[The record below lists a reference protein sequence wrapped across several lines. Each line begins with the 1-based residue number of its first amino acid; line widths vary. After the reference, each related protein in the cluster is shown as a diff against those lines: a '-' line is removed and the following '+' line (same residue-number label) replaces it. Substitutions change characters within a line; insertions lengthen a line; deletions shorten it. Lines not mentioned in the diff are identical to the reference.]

1 LAEPYTVFDGSHCTF
16 VVIEIVPVDGAGQAV
31 VDVWVNVRPLTVP
44 SASFKVFVDEISE
57 VINPSAMSIEFA
69 PSLEIP
75 YHGCA
80 GSAEA

>member
-1 LAEPYTVFDGSHCTF
+1 MFDGSHCTF

-31 VDVWVNVRPLTVP
+31 VDVWVNVRPLVLP
-44 SASFKVFVDEISE
+44 SASFKVLVDEISE
-57 VINPSAMSIEFA
+57 VINPSAMSIALA
-69 PSLEIP
+69 PSLERP